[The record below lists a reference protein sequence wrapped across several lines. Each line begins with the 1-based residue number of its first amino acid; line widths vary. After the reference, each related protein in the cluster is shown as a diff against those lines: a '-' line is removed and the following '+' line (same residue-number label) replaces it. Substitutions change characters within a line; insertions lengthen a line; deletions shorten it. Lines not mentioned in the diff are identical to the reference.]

1 LYFLLPKISNAVLAC
16 YVDITFGNMA
26 TFSSIIQT
34 KPFQVRGS
42 SGHRLSPKF
51 SWLSPLSQLTPA
63 ISSCHMESAVS
74 LADCV
79 QSLLGLL

>member
-16 YVDITFGNMA
+16 YADITFGNMA

-42 SGHRLSPKF
+42 SGHHLSPEF
-51 SWLSPLSQLTPA
+51 SWLSPQSQLIPA
-63 ISSCHMESAVS
+63 IFIMPYGISS
-74 LADCV
+74 
-79 QSLLGLL
+79 